1 MILTIPCLSIH
12 CVHTSDELSAFSL
25 ESFRYFFYWLRAF
38 SNSRVFKGFS
48 SLAKKDVNP
57 GLSTRVRFSVRSP
70 SCEFSQWDTPIGW
83 ILLYNVPRTCKIQAL
98 QQDGIVQS
106 ASDKQTFGKK
116 VNVNGIFFREIHS
129 VYFERIIIYY
139 IVILKHFLYFVSV
152 SSKRFQICQYHW
164 YWRRKKRRKRCVL

>member
-1 MILTIPCLSIH
+1 MILTIPCLPIH
-12 CVHTSDELSAFSL
+12 GVHTSDELPAFSL
-25 ESFRYFFYWLRAF
+25 ELFNHFFHIDYAPFPTVVSL
-38 SNSRVFKGFS
+38 RVFLLLLKRMVIQDSRQGFVFLS
-48 SLAKKDVNP
+48 DRRAVNFHS
-57 GLSTRVRFSVRSP
+57 GTHLSDEYCFIMFP
-70 SCEFSQWDTPIGW
+70 A
-83 ILLYNVPRTCKIQAL
+83 AL

-152 SSKRFQICQYHW
+152 SSKRF
-164 YWRRKKRRKRCVL
+164 